1 MNYYTVDGVSASTG
15 SGGGG
20 RTGSSSGSIGTE
32 QSNLISLDAIQEIR
46 VQTSVFAQEYD
57 RTPGAQVS
65 ITSRGGSNASHGSL
79 FGYFRN
85 QRFNANDWFANRA
98 ALACGATRQDDFGG
112 MLGGKFIPNRT
123 YFFMSY
129 KQNSLSS
136 LQTTFGSVPSRQ
148 SRTSAA
154 ANLRPFLNAY
164 PLPNGALLDNGAAEF
179 TSVYPN
185 PSEMK
190 AVSLRLNHAVNKK
203 MNVFLLYALTP
214 SSNQSR
220 GNVFSTANP
229 LTSNDFRNETLTG
242 SWLRQRTEE
251 TSNDLG
257 GYSRG

>member
-1 MNYYTVDGVSASTG
+1 MTYYTVDGVSASTG

-32 QSNLISLDAIQEIR
+32 QSNLISLDAMQEIR
-46 VQTSVFAQEYD
+46 VQTSAFAQEYD

-123 YFFMSY
+123 YFFRSY

-148 SRTSAA
+148 SWTTARRNSRQSTRTRRKKRATTWAVTRWDRVRRDASSRSTSPTRTQRPSARTCGSSA
-154 ANLRPFLNAY
+154 SI
-164 PLPNGALLDNGAAEF
+164 
-179 TSVYPN
+179 T
-185 PSEMK
+185 
-190 AVSLRLNHAVNKK
+190 AV
-203 MNVFLLYALTP
+203 
-214 SSNQSR
+214 
-220 GNVFSTANP
+220 
-229 LTSNDFRNETLTG
+229 
-242 SWLRQRTEE
+242 
-251 TSNDLG
+251 
-257 GYSRG
+257 